1 MPLRLLIIPDKF
13 KGTLTARQAAEA
25 IAQGWRESRPD
36 DVIELLPMS
45 DGGDGFGEVIAGL
58 LPVAE
63 QSVRTCTAAHE
74 PHTGK
79 WWWDESSK
87 TAVIE
92 SAQIIGLALQAPGSF
107 HPFDLDTFGLG
118 AVFQAAA
125 EKGARSCLVGIGGSA
140 TNDGG
145 FGLARSLGWEFR
157 DALGRPIE
165 NWTRLEALSSVHPP
179 SLGVAVASR
188 ATGHLGF
195 EETNGPSPCQAKD
208 RPAVFDDLVIAVD
221 VQNPL
226 LGTNGAS
233 RIYGPQ
239 KGLRPED
246 FTLAERC
253 LERLAMVVAQDLQ
266 IDCAAEPGAGAAG
279 GLGFG
284 LRVFLRGR
292 FEPGFGVFA
301 RLARLEER
309 LRLAQ
314 LVITGE
320 GALDRSS
327 LMGKGVGVVAD
338 LCAKR
343 GIPCLGLAG
352 SLESAPFSETAR
364 QLFTRAAG
372 ICPDLTTVE
381 QAKEKPVF
389 WLQKL
394 SAEVAEE
401 WSALIPN
408 PEVAR
413 ESR

>member
-1 MPLRLLIIPDKF
+1 MPLRVLIIPDKF

-25 IAQGWRESRPD
+25 IAQGWRESRPQ

-63 QSVRTCTAAHE
+63 QTVSTCTAARK

-79 WWWDESSK
+79 WWWDEGGK

-92 SAQIIGLALQAPGSF
+92 TAQIIGLALQPPGCF
-107 HPFDLDTFGLG
+107 HPFALDTYGLG
-118 AVFQAAA
+118 AVFRSAA
-125 EKGARSCLVGIGGSA
+125 EKGARCCLASIGGSA

-157 DALGRPIE
+157 DENGQRIE
-165 NWTRLEALSSVHPP
+165 QWTRLDALSSIHPP
-179 SLGVAVASR
+179 SSPAAAASR
-188 ATGHLGF
+188 ATDHPAHQHSS
-195 EETNGPSPCQAKD
+195 GPSSSQA
-208 RPAVFDDLVIAVD
+208 RGGLAVFNDLVIAVD

-226 LGTNGAS
+226 LGPAGAS

-246 FTLAERC
+246 FALAERC
-253 LERLAMVVAQDLQ
+253 LERLAMTVTRDLH

-284 LRVFLRGR
+284 LRVFLGGR
-292 FEPGFGVFA
+292 FEPGFGMFA
-301 RLARLEER
+301 RLAKLEER
-309 LRLAQ
+309 LRSAQ

-327 LMGKGVGVVAD
+327 LMGKGVGAVAD

-343 GIPCLGLAG
+343 GLPCLGLAG
-352 SLESAPFSETAR
+352 SLESATFSAAA
-364 QLFTRAAG
+364 QPLFARAAG
-372 ICPDLTTVE
+372 IHPRLTTVE
-381 QAKEKPVF
+381 QAKEKPAF

-394 SAEVAEE
+394 SAQVAEE
-401 WSALIPN
+401 WPALIPN
-408 PEVAR
+408 SDAFRP
-413 ESR
+413 SR